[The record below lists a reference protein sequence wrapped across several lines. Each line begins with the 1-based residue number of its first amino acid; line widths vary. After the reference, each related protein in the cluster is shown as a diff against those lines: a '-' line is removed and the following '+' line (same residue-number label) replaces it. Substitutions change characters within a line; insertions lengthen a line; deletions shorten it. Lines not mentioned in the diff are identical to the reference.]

1 MLWDIM
7 LIQYKIKAEKR
18 DASLAAFEESLGFR
32 MGYRNMAVPGAVGE
46 GRVVAMGISD
56 GFQVLFSSYR
66 LNAPL
71 QVTKTATEELN
82 DRVYIVFYH
91 LSLPHRANVQGTEL
105 LYDQGVNIYT
115 QPINAVLEFP
125 ADTERNVVCM
135 RIDRQR
141 LADLLSDGEEVV
153 FPEELL
159 RDGGSFFVAEGLTPA
174 MRQVLTELR
183 TPPAA
188 KNLQRLFY
196 QVRAQ
201 QLIYLLMERLNGRQG
216 LPARENNS
224 VEIARVFKARQLL
237 TEDLSAPPTIA
248 ELAKEVLMSES
259 QLKQVFREVFGISI
273 YQYFQNAR
281 MERAKELLMENG
293 RTVKEVGYELGFT
306 NIGHFSRLF
315 ERAYKVKPKRFQLE
329 REQAR

>member
-1 MLWDIM
+1 MGDM
-7 LIQYKIKAEKR
+7 LIQYKIKAANR
-18 DASLAAFEESLGFR
+18 DADLKAFEDSLGFR
-32 MGYRNMAVPGAVGE
+32 MGYRNMEVPGAVGA
-46 GRVVAMGISD
+46 GRVVSMGISD

-71 QVTKTATEELN
+71 QVIKTATEELN
-82 DRVYIVFYH
+82 DRVYIVFY
-91 LSLPHRANVQGTEL
+91 LLDLPHRATVGGTEV

-135 RIDRQR
+135 RIDRAR
-141 LADLLSDGEEVV
+141 LADLLSDGTEVE

-183 TPPAA
+183 NPPAA
-188 KNLQRLFY
+188 RNLQRLFY

-201 QLIYLLMERLNGRQG
+201 QLIYLLMERLNERQG
-216 LPARENNS
+216 LPARNNNS
-224 VEIARVFKARQLL
+224 AEIAKVFKARQIL
-237 TEDLSAPPTIA
+237 TGDLAAPPTIA

-259 QLKQVFREVFGISI
+259 QLKQVFREVFGVSI

-281 MERAKELLMENG
+281 MEKAKELLADQT

-315 ERAYKVKPKRFQLE
+315 ERAYRVKPKKFQMGF
-329 REQAR
+329 